1 MVRNDYDYPEGR
13 ADNSTY
19 IDNSTCTNNNICID
33 SMPYSRRDACTDR
46 TDTEDDSDCIN
57 GIVCRSWGD
66 SIAGGGG

>member
-1 MVRNDYDYPEGR
+1 MVRNDWDYPEGR

-19 IDNSTCTNNNICID
+19 IDNSTCID
-33 SMPYSRRDACTDR
+33 SMPYSCRGAYADC

-57 GIVCRSWGD
+57 GIVCKPWGD